1 MHRCMAFLTARWS
14 KLCLFN
20 YAVDPALLSERVPPQ
35 LSLDT
40 LDGQAFVSLVAFDFL
55 KTRVLGIPWPGFINF
70 PEINLRFYVKQA
82 DGTRGVMFVREL
94 VPQWLVATMAKQIYN
109 EPYESTAMRSA
120 VKQDAQGVHVAHD
133 WVWEGQDHSLEL
145 QAAGQ
150 AELPA
155 DDSQAHFFKEHQWG
169 YGVDRRGRTLVYE
182 VRHPHWETYA
192 VQSHRLN
199 VDFGQL
205 YGEEFTALT
214 GQEPDSVYLAEGS
227 EIEVFGAKVFEG

>member
-1 MHRCMAFLTARWS
+1 MAFLSARWS

-20 YAVDPALLSERVPPQ
+20 YAVDPAVLAKRLPAQ
-35 LSLDT
+35 LTLDT
-40 LDGQAFVSLVAFDFL
+40 LNGQAFVSLVAFDFL

-94 VPQWLVATMAKQIYN
+94 VPQWLVATMAKQLYN
-109 EPYESTAMRSA
+109 EPYESTTMRS
-120 VKQDAQGVHVAHD
+120 VVTQDSDRVHVAHD
-133 WVWEGQDHSLEL
+133 WIWEGQEHSLEV
-145 QAAGQ
+145 QAGGQ
-150 AELPA
+150 DALPE

-182 VRHPHWETYA
+182 VRHPHWRTYP
-192 VQSHRLN
+192 VESHKLK

-205 YGEEFTALT
+205 YGAEFASLT
-214 GQEPDSVYLAEGS
+214 GQEPYSVFLAEGS
-227 EIEVFGAKVFEG
+227 EIEVFGARPFVDTPAL